1 MIFGENNENKDNE
14 EGIKD
19 LSSNN
24 NSVVSFKDINPSLL
38 FFHEG
43 NHQLFG
49 IITNKNRNDNEFLDL
64 YNL

>member
-24 NSVVSFKDINPSLL
+24 NSVVSFKDMKVIINYLVL
-38 FFHEG
+38 
-43 NHQLFG
+43 
-49 IITNKNRNDNEFLDL
+49 
-64 YNL
+64 